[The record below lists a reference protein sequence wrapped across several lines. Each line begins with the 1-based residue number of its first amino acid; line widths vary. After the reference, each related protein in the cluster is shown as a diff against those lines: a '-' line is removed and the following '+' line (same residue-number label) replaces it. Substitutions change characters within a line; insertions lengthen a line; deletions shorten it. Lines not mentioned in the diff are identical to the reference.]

1 MNSITNSYS
10 FGKCN
15 HTQKE
20 LNYMKMH
27 QKGVHYYYDKEHTKI
42 IQGVYASNK
51 SKLIKYGTKI
61 EKMPYKITESSV
73 SFK

>member
-1 MNSITNSYS
+1 MTMY
-10 FGKCN
+10 
-15 HTQKE
+15 
-20 LNYMKMH
+20 
-27 QKGVHYYYDKEHTKI
+27 QKGVHKYYDKDNTKI

-61 EKMPYKITESSV
+61 EKMPYKITDSSV